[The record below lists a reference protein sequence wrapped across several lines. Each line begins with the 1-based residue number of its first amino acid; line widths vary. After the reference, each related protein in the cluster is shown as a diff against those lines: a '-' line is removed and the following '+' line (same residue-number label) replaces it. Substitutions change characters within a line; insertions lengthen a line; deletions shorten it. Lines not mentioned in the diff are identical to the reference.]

1 MYFQLKKCFNLCSI
15 EILSV
20 SFHSR
25 QLTLQ
30 ILLHF
35 YFINIIHIQDGSNF
49 SANSSLLCLTAF
61 NVILMAFYTFTQ
73 ACIFNIKKLM
83 FFSITLK
90 LFQGALQDVR
100 LISGPHGYL
109 NQCPHLDTSCPTCGQ
124 FSVLQSTVDTLTR
137 HLQELSQ
144 RVCLFTTG

>member
-1 MYFQLKKCFNLCSI
+1 MVKFIQNI
-15 EILSV
+15 N
-20 SFHSR
+20 HG
-25 QLTLQ
+25 
-30 ILLHF
+30 F
-35 YFINIIHIQDGSNF
+35 YFP
-49 SANSSLLCLTAF
+49 ARSSLLYHSI
-61 NVILMAFYTFTQ
+61 ILMDFILFPRLAFSITVQQF
-73 ACIFNIKKLM
+73 M
-83 FFSITLK
+83 FFLITLK
-90 LFQGALQDVR
+90 LLYSNNYTFQGALQDVR